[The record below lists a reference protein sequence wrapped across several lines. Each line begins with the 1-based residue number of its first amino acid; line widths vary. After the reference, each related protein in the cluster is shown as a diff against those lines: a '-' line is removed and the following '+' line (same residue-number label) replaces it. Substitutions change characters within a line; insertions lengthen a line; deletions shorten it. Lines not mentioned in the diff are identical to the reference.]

1 MTTVN
6 NRILITFL
14 IVALVIVYLV
24 KSVPAN
30 NTHVSASPAASA
42 RKDKK
47 RQKKKKTSPVEKT
60 STTNTGLSNLLKCVK
75 WETISNMLHWKS
87 EMSNLDNLLDQLDPQ
102 HAHTGPIEHSP

>member
-1 MTTVN
+1 MTNVN

-42 RKDKK
+42 RKEKK
-47 RQKKKKTSPVEKT
+47 RQKKKKTSPVEKMP
-60 STTNTGLSNLLKCVK
+60 TTNTGLSNLLKCVK